1 MLKYKINVLGANIT
15 KKQLFPERLLLNEDE
30 NSIIFEF
37 NNNNLHTM
45 DENDSL
51 FLNRGDNET
60 VYLENEYYSQVI
72 DKKSISINGLSEYS
86 LTNYWV
92 EEISD
97 VYCPAQTFNK
107 AIKFNFY
114 DNEMHDFFTI
124 RKGGVREDLNC
135 TQETP
140 CDEDETQD
148 LSVKNYIYYNK
159 NNEDEYT
166 YIIDEYRRYCA
177 NEYVLSDSK
186 FLLKSIGIDVDGY
199 YIFDENSLK
208 NTKQTLYFYD
218 ENNEKISFECMIP
231 FSSSD
236 RRNELYYFYNENDD
250 NDKIIEAI
258 NNNTA
263 LYSEDDR
270 YFKIDKSKF
279 IIKHISNLNGEEV
292 INEIIGD
299 EVEYDTNNNLIKIK
313 YNGITT
319 SYNLDEIKGV
329 YRELIPHKGT
339 KFYKEFGDFKLKIPI
354 EEAFETN
361 ISQRDDIVEHYVGER
376 ANELIN
382 PIVDMEKQI
391 FVPVIGEYVL
401 ETISGDENITEEW
414 NDNKKSFSNIGKKYW
429 KNENNVVTY
438 IELKY
443 DVVCDNVKEIFFNLN
458 FLSRYISKDVD
469 NWKISSEPI
478 KGEKRNVTR
487 LEKYVDSKTKER
499 CENPK
504 ASHLLD
510 LGYTDKDLEY
520 QKMCVKKSFI
530 RFSYF
535 NKQSRANQAL
545 LYYSTI
551 YLDSG
556 EIYGKILKGDKC
568 IGCSVSVC
576 NSFNRSKSS
585 EGYYLYLFPSVLG
598 GKEDEWVTIYMKV
611 DFNHAKYGYTIPM
624 SSPTNDEYKENG
636 YIKMSKGNY
645 TEQKKALDNDICF
658 PIRVRYNTY
667 KRRYEWCVEDKYMIT
682 NNQNEGI
689 ITYNLYEPIVNYQE
703 KESQE

>member
-1 MLKYKINVLGANIT
+1 MLKYKINILGANIT
-15 KKQLFPERLLLNEDE
+15 KKQLFPERLLLSEDE

-37 NNNNLHTM
+37 NDNNLHTM

-72 DKKSISINGLSEYS
+72 DKKSISINRLSEYS
-86 LTNYWV
+86 LTNYWL

-97 VYCPAQTFNK
+97 VYCPSQTFNK

-135 TQETP
+135 TQEIP

-148 LSVKNYIYYNK
+148 LVVKNYIYYNK
-159 NNEDEYT
+159 NNEGEYT

-231 FSSSD
+231 FGSSD

-258 NNNTA
+258 NNNTT

-292 INEIIGD
+292 IGETIGH

-313 YNGITT
+313 YNGIIT

-339 KFYKEFGDFKLKIPI
+339 KFYKEYGDFKLKIPI

-391 FVPVIGEYVL
+391 FVPVI
-401 ETISGDENITEEW
+401 T
-414 NDNKKSFSNIGKKYW
+414 
-429 KNENNVVTY
+429 NENG
-438 IELKY
+438 

-478 KGEKRNVTR
+478 KGGERNVTR
-487 LEKYVDSKTKER
+487 LEEYVDSKTKER

-556 EIYGKILKGDKC
+556 EIYGKIVKGNKC
-568 IGCSVSVC
+568 IDCSVSVC

-624 SSPTNDEYKENG
+624 SSPSKETYKDMG
-636 YIKMSKGNY
+636 YIKKGEGDY

-658 PIRVRYNTY
+658 PLKVRYNKT
-667 KRRYEWCVEDKYMIT
+667 KRRYEWCVEDNHTIK
-682 NNQNEGI
+682 NNSDEGI
-689 ITYNLYEPIVNYQE
+689 ITYNLYEPIVNYQGE
-703 KESQE
+703 

>member
-72 DKKSISINGLSEYS
+72 DKKSISINSLSEYS

-114 DNEMHDFFTI
+114 DDKMHDFFTI

-140 CDEDETQD
+140 CDEEETQD
-148 LSVKNYIYYNK
+148 LVVKNYIYYNK
-159 NNEDEYT
+159 NNEGEYT
-166 YIIDEYRRYCA
+166 YTIDNYRRYCA

-186 FLLKSIGIDVDGY
+186 FLLKSIGIDMNGY
-199 YIFDENSLK
+199 YIFDDNSLK

-231 FSSSD
+231 FGSSD
-236 RRNELYYFYNENDD
+236 RRNELYYFYNEDDD

-258 NNNTA
+258 NNNST

-279 IIKHISNLNGEEV
+279 IIKHIFKLNGEEV

-313 YNGITT
+313 YNGIIT

-339 KFYKEFGDFKLKIPI
+339 KFYKEYGDFKLKIPI

-361 ISQRDDIVEHYVGER
+361 ISQRDDIVEYYVGER

-624 SSPTNDEYKENG
+624 SSPSNDEYKEKG
-636 YIKMSKGNY
+636 YINMSEGNY
-645 TEQKKALDNDICF
+645 TEQKKALDSDICF

>member
-1 MLKYKINVLGANIT
+1 MLKYKINILGANIT

-37 NNNNLHTM
+37 NDNNLHTM

-72 DKKSISINGLSEYS
+72 DKKSISINSLSEYS
-86 LTNYWV
+86 LANYWV

-107 AIKFNFY
+107 VIKFNFY

-148 LSVKNYIYYNK
+148 LVVKNDIYYNK
-159 NNEDEYT
+159 NDEGEYT

-177 NEYVLSDSK
+177 NEYVLSDSN

-231 FSSSD
+231 FGSSD
-236 RRNELYYFYNENDD
+236 RRDELYYLYNEYDN

-313 YNGITT
+313 YNGIIT
-319 SYNLDEIKGV
+319 SYSLDEIKGV

-339 KFYKEFGDFKLKIPI
+339 KFYKEFGDFKLKIPF

-391 FVPVIGEYVL
+391 FVPVI
-401 ETISGDENITEEW
+401 T
-414 NDNKKSFSNIGKKYW
+414 
-429 KNENNVVTY
+429 NENG
-438 IELKY
+438 E
-443 DVVCDNVKEIFFNLN
+443 VVCDNVKEIFFNLN

-469 NWKISSEPI
+469 NWKISSEPT

-487 LEKYVDSKTKER
+487 LEEYVDSKTKER

-510 LGYTDKDLEY
+510 LGYTYEDLKY

-556 EIYGKILKGDKC
+556 EIYGKIVKGNNC
-568 IGCSVSVC
+568 IDCSVGVC

-598 GKEDEWVTIYMKV
+598 GREDEWVTIYMKV

-624 SSPTNDEYKENG
+624 SSPSNDEYKEKG
-636 YIKMSKGNY
+636 YINMSEGIY

-658 PIRVRYNTY
+658 PIRVRYNTS
-667 KRRYEWCVEDKYMIT
+667 KRRYEWCVED
-682 NNQNEGI
+682 NNTINNNPDEGI

-703 KESQE
+703 EETQE